1 MTNLLSGREQK
12 KKKKSL
18 LVLLSFLQENKAL
31 SNTDLRVTIVS
42 FILKNKSKK
51 EDGRK

>member
-1 MTNLLSGREQK
+1 MTNLLSRREQK
-12 KKKKSL
+12 KKESL

-31 SNTDLRVTIVS
+31 SNTDLRVTVVS